1 MPVQEVPADLVAQ
14 VALVVVPVVQ
24 AAIAPA
30 ASEVP
35 ADFRF
40 KTEYF

>member
-1 MPVQEVPADLVAQ
+1 MPVQEVPAVLEALVA
-14 VALVVVPVVQ
+14 APVVQ